1 MNAIALL
8 AAFAT
13 ILGAGFGALLLL
25 ARVQMRRNFAEQFA
39 LSWLCGTGIV
49 SLLIWTLGFVVHGVS
64 LFALVAVVCV
74 ALPFVAWK
82 MNGPSTFRFQPLREL
97 RPVELLLGAFLAL
110 EIGLIFYV
118 ARVHTLGWDGLLNW
132 EIKARYAFSNGG
144 VLPAIYFRSEGHSFS
159 HPSYPLA
166 IPFSE
171 LWLYFWLGEAN
182 QFWVK
187 TIFAM
192 FYAAGAILLAAISAR
207 FTGKTWPGLIAASL
221 LLFIPQIAF
230 DGESVTAG
238 YADFPLSVFYLATI
252 GYLLCACRSN
262 DHRLFRIYAACLAL
276 LPWVKREGAILWLV
290 AALSGVFVIWQRKKS
305 PAHLLALLPGLFVII
320 VWHFYLLKVH
330 VVSSSEFV
338 PVSVATLLSNIHRLG
353 PIVSAFFNEF
363 AKTGPWSLFWL
374 LVAIGGGYFV
384 RQYRDIR
391 SLVFFFALLA
401 PIAVYAFIFIFSNWP
416 NYLAQVA
423 LSFSRLLTHIVP
435 LSCLTVSVAL
445 ASDSPQ
451 RTEFRKGESLAN
463 TAR

>member
-1 MNAIALL
+1 M
-8 AAFAT
+8 
-13 ILGAGFGALLLL
+13 
-25 ARVQMRRNFAEQFA
+25 
-39 LSWLCGTGIV
+39 
-49 SLLIWTLGFVVHGVS
+49 
-64 LFALVAVVCV
+64 
-74 ALPFVAWK
+74 
-82 MNGPSTFRFQPLREL
+82 
-97 RPVELLLGAFLAL
+97 
-110 EIGLIFYV
+110 
-118 ARVHTLGWDGLLNW
+118 
-132 EIKARYAFSNGG
+132 
-144 VLPAIYFRSEGHSFS
+144 
-159 HPSYPLA
+159 
-166 IPFSE
+166 
-171 LWLYFWLGEAN
+171 
-182 QFWVK
+182 
-187 TIFAM
+187 
-192 FYAAGAILLAAISAR
+192 
-207 FTGKTWPGLIAASL
+207 
-221 LLFIPQIAF
+221 
-230 DGESVTAG
+230 
-238 YADFPLSVFYLATI
+238 
-252 GYLLCACRSN
+252 
-262 DHRLFRIYAACLAL
+262 
-276 LPWVKREGAILWLV
+276 KREGAILWLV